1 MSCLPSN
8 SWFSL
13 KRNEGI
19 SVFDSQGN
27 ATVKI
32 TPKGNYLLKSLGQA
46 LQDTLKSERVKVEMN
61 TLKGTLEIHNPQNK
75 HILLDSDMTD
85 LGIK

>member
-13 KRNEGI
+13 KRTEEI

-32 TPKGNYLLKSLGQA
+32 TPKVNYLLKRLGQA

-75 HILLDSDMTD
+75 YILLDNDLTD